1 MKMMGIR
8 VFWFVTGV
16 LIAAMGSSIGAT
28 YVVQGGDILSS
39 IARNYSGVSW
49 QEICRANNLPN
60 CDRINVGQKL
70 EIPDGNASAPETTT
84 THPAKEASQDVLNWR
99 RVGADPVVKSNTW
112 HRGNSSG
119 NLELTSKQKA
129 RLMQI
134 GLLSSEVEKVA
145 QLLETGACNGQARTP
160 GHTWSGM
167 GFGKGSHRGVVKNA
181 TGGYVDVWACPAIG
195 TKQVDIAM
203 GCGNPAVNR
212 VAPPK
217 PVPQA
222 MEVDKETSLTCDKI
236 ATAWAQGELSGRFIN
251 ASARMGCLFDIG
263 PNSKL
268 GPVIGGQINRY
279 WGNDGW
285 TEKGWFVGLGPEFR
299 MKPAGGLD
307 SFEVF
312 LIAGPAFA
320 EGGNG
325 EVMRSP
331 SHGLDAHIGITMEK
345 SIPVSEDTVMNVRFM
360 PFGHAALTN
369 RMADLS
375 WQGNPIGEEVARK
388 HVAGAVLRLEFD
400 NAKWKIRPELA
411 VGGWYVWDVIDPWGA
426 KILVGFSTKDKVWR
440 LGVGAQYSGMGW
452 VPIAEIEYNPILGK
466 MLLSAQKA
474 DEALTTGATS
484 SSVALGVE
492 ASAESLIQQAYDDQ
506 SREVLKEKATRSTA
520 SSNSPFGWAQ
530 EAQQRTNTPKKRNVV
545 RTTTRST
552 GGKKSSSGIPAP
564 SPFLPGW

>member
-1 MKMMGIR
+1 MKMMKIR
-8 VFWFVTGV
+8 VFWFVIGV
-16 LIAAMGSSIGAT
+16 LIATAGASIGAT
-28 YVVQGGDILSS
+28 YVVQGGDTLSK
-39 IARNYSGVSW
+39 IAQNYSGVSW

-60 CDRINVGQKL
+60 CDRINVGQRL
-70 EIPDGNASAPETTT
+70 EIPDGSTASAPVTSA
-84 THPAKEASQDVLNWR
+84 PAKKASKDVFDWR

-112 HRGNSSG
+112 HRGNSAG
-119 NLELTSKQKA
+119 KLELTSKQKA

-134 GLLSSEVEKVA
+134 SLLSSEVEKVA
-145 QLLETGACNGQARTP
+145 ELLEMGACNMEARAP

-181 TGGYVDVWACPAIG
+181 TGGYVDVWACPAVG
-195 TKQVDIAM
+195 NKQIDIAM
-203 GCGNPAVNR
+203 GCGNPAVNH
-212 VAPPK
+212 VSPPPK
-217 PVPQA
+217 IPQQSTK
-222 MEVDKETSLTCDKI
+222 VDEETGLSCDKI
-236 ATAWAQGELSGRFIN
+236 ATAWAQGELNGRFIN

-279 WGNDGW
+279 WGKDGW

-325 EVMRSP
+325 EVARSP
-331 SHGLDAHIGITMEK
+331 SHGLDAHLGVTMEK
-345 SIPVSEDTVMNVRFM
+345 TVLVGEKTAMTIRFM
-360 PFGHAALTN
+360 PFAHAALTN
-369 RMADLS
+369 RMGDLS

-388 HVAGAVLRLEFD
+388 HTAGAVLRLEFD
-400 NAKWKIRPELA
+400 NAEWKLRPELT

-474 DEALTTGATS
+474 DDALTTGATS

-492 ASAESLIQQAYDDQ
+492 ASATSQIQKAYDDQ
-506 SREVLKEKATRSTA
+506 RRQVIRKKATQSSTT
-520 SSNSPFGWAQ
+520 SGSPFGWAQ
-530 EAQQRTNTPKKRNVV
+530 DAQHRTSTPKRN
-545 RTTTRST
+545 TGKILST
-552 GGKKSSSGIPAP
+552 GGKKLSSGIPAP
-564 SPFLPGW
+564 SPFLSGW